1 MLSDAEALSCAI
13 YGFVRRIPLN
23 LSTDQYALLPS
34 FKLQPN
40 STRLGPKERKTGQTS
55 ASGPTP
61 KTRMSFNLFKYINRS
76 RKDEKEPQHNKNHTV
91 APKKIRVKKR
101 KEAQVPV
108 CDQKSVMEGIMTVL
122 NSTQIEFTHIAS
134 NRVQCTWRVPM
145 TLQETDIDSDV
156 MPAPPELLALDLEVI
171 FDEHT
176 GPQSIKFKRLS
187 GSIEDFRRES
197 RKLLDRFHVAWGW

>member
-1 MLSDAEALSCAI
+1 
-13 YGFVRRIPLN
+13 
-23 LSTDQYALLPS
+23 
-34 FKLQPN
+34 
-40 STRLGPKERKTGQTS
+40 
-55 ASGPTP
+55 
-61 KTRMSFNLFKYINRS
+61 
-76 RKDEKEPQHNKNHTV
+76 
-91 APKKIRVKKR
+91 
-101 KEAQVPV
+101 
-108 CDQKSVMEGIMTVL
+108 MTVL

-145 TLQETDIDSDV
+145 ALQETDIDSDV

-171 FDEHT
+171 FDERT